1 MFSAVIMACR
11 LYATGELISK
21 ISKELEPS
29 CGHAGCMAT
38 NRSSIAA
45 AALVLTFSLSAQK
58 AGSGLPGPG
67 SETIYSIAHVKR
79 GMETQYAEL
88 SARSWAIYRKLD
100 LVLPAPHIVIRGA
113 DSGNP
118 PYFVEIFAW
127 KNAEIPDHAP
137 AEVRAVWQEL
147 ENACESRNGRPGIDF
162 TEVTAVAVN

>member
-1 MFSAVIMACR
+1 
-11 LYATGELISK
+11 
-21 ISKELEPS
+21 
-29 CGHAGCMAT
+29 
-38 NRSSIAA
+38 
-45 AALVLTFSLSAQK
+45 
-58 AGSGLPGPG
+58 
-67 SETIYSIAHVKR
+67 
-79 GMETQYAEL
+79 METQYAEL

-113 DSGNP
+113 DSGNL